1 MANRR
6 EKVEAVTDFIFL
18 GSKITVDSDS
28 THEIKKGLFLGRKAM
43 ITLDSILKRQRP
55 HFAGKGPYSES
66 YGFSSSS
73 IWKWELD
80 YKGWVLKNW
89 CFWIVGLEKTPENP
103 LDSKEIKPVNPKGN
117 QPWVFTGRT
126 GADTETPILWSTWC
140 EELTHLKRPWCWE
153 RLKAKGEGVG
163 RGWDC

>member
-43 ITLDSILKRQRP
+43 ITLDSILKRRRP

-103 LDSKEIKPVNPKGN
+103 LDSKEIKSVNPEGN
-117 QPWVFTGRT
+117 QSWIVIRRIDPESE
-126 GADTETPILWSTWC
+126 ALILWPPDGKSQLIGKDPDTGKNSRQ
-140 EELTHLKRPWCWE
+140 E
-153 RLKAKGEGVG
+153 
-163 RGWDC
+163 